1 MIITAGP
8 QAAGSSSSLA
18 AFQLKKEGVQI
29 YSVGVGSR
37 YKQEEV
43 LDVASYA
50 DYVRP
55 YSFSELPR
63 RYFNPGK
70 ANIVRKNY
78 ECFNLTDRGANF
90 IGIEYVLSPDCK
102 VSKKLHDGEK

>member
-1 MIITAGP
+1 MFQILLIITAGP
-8 QAAGSSSSLA
+8 QAAGSSFASA
-18 AFQLKKEGVQI
+18 ATQLKKEGVQI

-43 LDVASYA
+43 LFLASYA

-70 ANIVRKNY
+70 ATI
-78 ECFNLTDRGANF
+78 
-90 IGIEYVLSPDCK
+90 I
-102 VSKKLHDGEK
+102 